1 MTISNRNCFVCMFS
15 PLFLYGYTQ
24 LSISWIIKCKPSAIK
39 IPLSGN
45 EMKFYGY
52 WIAMPHSNSKFYELY
67 CKKRHKNVKCKYNAH
82 IYIINLQHNM
92 FLRDA
97 GKETIY
103 RDFWVMG
110 DMFVLLKI
118 STIFYYFPYLSYLF
132 LFFLFFIIIIF
143 LMY

>member
-1 MTISNRNCFVCMFS
+1 
-15 PLFLYGYTQ
+15 
-24 LSISWIIKCKPSAIK
+24 
-39 IPLSGN
+39 
-45 EMKFYGY
+45 
-52 WIAMPHSNSKFYELY
+52 
-67 CKKRHKNVKCKYNAH
+67 
-82 IYIINLQHNM
+82 M

-103 RDFWVMG
+103 RESWVMG

-132 LFFLFFIIIIF
+132 LFLIFFIIIIF